1 MVDMCSL
8 LRFYSAKVIFFC
20 GLALLFSRIF
30 LYIKL
35 KDVFLQ
41 SRNNN
46 KQLLTMTK
54 AEQITSRVDA
64 LRSWMRQHNLS
75 AFIFP
80 STDPHTS
87 EYVPDHWKTREWI
100 SGFNGSAGTAVVT
113 LTRAALWTDSRYW
126 LAADEQTAGTP
137 FEVMR
142 CSRNVATTDELIEWI
157 SKERQAPAGD
167 DEEAPVVGI
176 DGWCVAQSYAVGL
189 QGAVDA
195 AGMTLCTDCDPAAAL
210 WTDRPS
216 LPASPI
222 EVQPLEYA
230 GETAESKLQRIREA
244 VGEAGANATIVTQL
258 DDIAWTL
265 NMRGTDVHCT
275 PVFVAY
281 LIILPDSA
289 TLYVDAAKLSAE
301 VRRYLDGI
309 NVQTAPYQ
317 AIADDLS
324 RSRGLRGLC
333 FLIDP
338 DTTNSAIYN
347 YLAMADTI
355 DSRSVFPDDFYAN
368 AMNIAISN
376 AAPVTVPIVEAE
388 CPVAQMKTLKN
399 TAEIR
404 GMHSAMLKDGV
415 AMVKC
420 LRAMSQII
428 RQGQDLDS
436 LDITE
441 MGVDKMLTAL
451 RAEQEGFRDISF
463 DTIAG
468 YGHHAAIVHYEA
480 SPETDIPLKPHGLLL
495 LDSGAQYVDGTTD
508 ITRTI
513 ALGPLTYEERRDYT
527 LVLKGHIRLAKAV
540 FPKGTSGTQLDVL
553 ARYAMWQ
560 DHKNYGHGT
569 GHGVGSFLSVHEGP
583 HQFRMNWMPAPLRA
597 GMTITIEPGIYIAGS
612 HGVRIENTMLIVEDD
627 SPVNQSHINEKANVQ
642 SGAWLRMEPLTLCPV
657 DTKPI
662 VMEMM
667 APDEVAY
674 LNNYHARVREALLP
688 LLTDEDDRHW
698 LIKATEAI

>member
-1 MVDMCSL
+1 MCSL

-167 DEEAPVVGI
+167 DEEAPMVGI

-195 AGMTLCTDCDPAAAL
+195 AGMTLCTDRDPAAVL

-222 EVQPLEYA
+222 ELQPLEYA
-230 GETAESKLQRIREA
+230 GETAESKLQRIRET

-281 LIILPDSA
+281 LMILPDSA
-289 TLYVDAAKLSAE
+289 TLYVDAAKLSPE

-317 AIADDLS
+317 TIADDLS

-347 YLAMADTI
+347 YLAMADTL

-376 AAPVTVPIVEAE
+376 AAPITVPIVEAE

-420 LRAMSQII
+420 LRALSQII

-441 MGVDKMLTAL
+441 MGVDKMLTAF

-527 LVLKGHIRLAKAV
+527 LVLKGHIRLATAV

-627 SPVNQSHINEKANVQ
+627 SPVNQSPIDEKANVQ

>member
-167 DEEAPVVGI
+167 DEEAPMVGI

-195 AGMTLCTDCDPAAAL
+195 AGMTLCTDRDPAAVL

-222 EVQPLEYA
+222 ELQPLEYA
-230 GETAESKLQRIREA
+230 GETAESKLQRIRET

-281 LIILPDSA
+281 LMILPDSA
-289 TLYVDAAKLSAE
+289 TLYVDAAKLSPE

-317 AIADDLS
+317 TIADDLS

-347 YLAMADTI
+347 YLAMADTL

-376 AAPVTVPIVEAE
+376 AAPITVPIVEAE

-420 LRAMSQII
+420 LRALSQII

-441 MGVDKMLTAL
+441 MGVDKMLTAF

-527 LVLKGHIRLAKAV
+527 LVLKGHIRLATAV

-627 SPVNQSHINEKANVQ
+627 SPVNQSPIDEKANVQ